1 MSLFVSS
8 LLLSCLLL
16 LPPLVL
22 DSGKVRCTCRPSPP
36 GGVTECQSGQNAI
49 CTGSG
54 GVCKGSC
61 VSFSN
66 DLRPLAYSAEL
77 LSTLFAEKVRAED
90 LEKDPKGS
98 KKILDEVVKLSDNG
112 KSGNVT
118 FKGRTRDFCVALSK
132 AAKDKLKSASKA
144 LAAGTLYLTVPKV
157 RRWP

>member
-8 LLLSCLLL
+8 LLLSCFLM
-16 LPPLVL
+16 LPPLVV

-77 LSTLFAEKVRAED
+77 LSTLFAEKVRAQD

-98 KKILDEVVKLSDNG
+98 KKSLTKSLSLAIRA
-112 KSGNVT
+112 SLET
-118 FKGRTRDFCVALSK
+118 SPSK
-132 AAKDKLKSASKA
+132 ASSAISA
-144 LAAGTLYLTVPKV
+144 
-157 RRWP
+157 